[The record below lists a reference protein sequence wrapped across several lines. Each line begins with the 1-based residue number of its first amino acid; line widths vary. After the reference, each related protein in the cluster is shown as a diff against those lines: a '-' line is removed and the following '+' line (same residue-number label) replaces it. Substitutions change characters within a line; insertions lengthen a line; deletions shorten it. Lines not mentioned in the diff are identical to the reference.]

1 MVDSDMEHLQIILVA
16 MKIIKEDKMPT
27 RYAEWPNNSV
37 AHTQQKQEMRFT
49 IQWVKFLAYIC
60 HKNM

>member
-49 IQWVKFLAYIC
+49 IQ
-60 HKNM
+60 